1 MERPGDEMA
10 RLAELFVGVWHGDDG
25 LTPRHARALPSFS
38 TWIVRTSVDGFC
50 LLVDYEEQRG
60 GQVTYRGHGVHGWD
74 TRDGCL
80 YAYWFDSVGVMPRHG
95 NRATLDGA
103 RYSYQDAR
111 PGGLTRFTYDWSDGD
126 LVFTIDRATDGA
138 WAPMHVGR
146 YRRT

>member
-25 LTPRHARALPSFS
+25 LTPRH
-38 TWIVRTSVDGFC
+38 
-50 LLVDYEEQRG
+50 
-60 GQVTYRGHGVHGWD
+60 
-74 TRDGCL
+74 
-80 YAYWFDSVGVMPRHG
+80 
-95 NRATLDGA
+95 
-103 RYSYQDAR
+103 AR